1 MISNIINLF
10 SSDFRLKNFLYKEL
24 KKKSKKQSKISVLDI
39 GSSDFSR
46 IQSFNIKNLELTLFD
61 IKFFN
66 GKNNDGTRKIIGNVL
81 NIENFF
87 KENEFDVVV
96 ALDLIEHIEKDDGKK
111 LINKLIKISKD
122 LIIIY
127 TPNGFLPQK
136 GTIDN
141 PYQEHK
147 SGWNIKDFKAFKFK
161 VMGLLGHKIFRGEY
175 HKLRKPFLI
184 NYLLSNLSFFLT
196 NKIIPEK
203 DAALLAI
210 RSKTTINQ

>member
-10 SSDFRLKNFLYKEL
+10 SSDFRLKNSLHKEL
-24 KKKSKKQSKISVLDI
+24 KKISKKQSKISVLDI

-46 IQSFNIKNLELTLFD
+46 IQSFNIENLELTLFD
-61 IKFFN
+61 IKFF
-66 GKNNDGTRKIIGNVL
+66 KENNDDGAKKIEGNVL

-87 KENEFDVVV
+87 KENEFDAIF
-96 ALDLIEHIEKDDGKK
+96 ALDLIEHIEKEDGKK

-147 SGWNIKDFKAFKFK
+147 SGWDITDFKAFKFE
-161 VMGLLGHKIFRGEY
+161 VVGLLGHKIFRGEY
-175 HKLRKPFLI
+175 HKLQKPFFI
-184 NYLLSNLSFFLT
+184 NYLLRNLSFILT

-210 RSKTTINQ
+210 RSKKTIGQ